1 MAVRSCGWRPPWAR
15 PGGLVHGGGRAPAQ
29 GRGLSQG
36 RHIAHPGLPPL
47 PCCKFMMQPA
57 PSPSPAPATAPR
69 GVPQLCPPLPAILLL
84 PLLRAVQMS
93 ELSCAAGG
101 LGPICARRQGCL
113 QAATGR
119 GPNGPGSCQDP
130 SILHQADTQ
139 PCPGVAASPAPTIP
153 LEGRLLCPPPLLRAP
168 PGSSVCRH
176 IMAHALRIPKP

>member
-1 MAVRSCGWRPPWAR
+1 MGEARRLGAWGWAGACPRTWALSGPPYC
-15 PGGLVHGGGRAPAQ
+15 PPRAPAPSLLQIHDAACTLTFASSGHCPQ
-29 GRGLSQG
+29 GG
-36 RHIAHPGLPPL
+36 
-47 PCCKFMMQPA
+47 
-57 PSPSPAPATAPR
+57 
-69 GVPQLCPPLPAILLL
+69 PQLCPPLPAILLL

-130 SILHQADTQ
+130 SILHQADPQ